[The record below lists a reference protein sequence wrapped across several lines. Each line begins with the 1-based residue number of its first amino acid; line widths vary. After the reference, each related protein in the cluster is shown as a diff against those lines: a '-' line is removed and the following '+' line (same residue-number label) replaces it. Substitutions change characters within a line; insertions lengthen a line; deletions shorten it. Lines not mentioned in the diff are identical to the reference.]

1 MSIDEVAQEFG
12 TYRGTLYRWAAAHP
26 DTYGQALKLGKEI
39 SDSRVELSL
48 YQRAIGYTQKSY
60 KVLSGGG
67 EDGRPQVVAYDEHVP
82 ADVAAARFWLVNR
95 RGGDWC
101 EKSSKDVTGAN
112 GGAIQ
117 VQGEINNLE
126 LARQIAFLMSRG
138 LIEQDEPQPQAQIE
152 RSRPVIDLK
161 PEDDK
166 E

>member
-1 MSIDEVAQEFG
+1 M
-12 TYRGTLYRWAAAHP
+12 
-26 DTYGQALKLGKEI
+26 
-39 SDSRVELSL
+39 
-48 YQRAIGYTQKSY
+48 
-60 KVLSGGG
+60 
-67 EDGRPQVVAYDEHVP
+67 
-82 ADVAAARFWLVNR
+82 AAARFWLVNR
-95 RGGDWC
+95 RGGGSF
-101 EKSSKDVTGAN
+101 KSSKEVTGAN